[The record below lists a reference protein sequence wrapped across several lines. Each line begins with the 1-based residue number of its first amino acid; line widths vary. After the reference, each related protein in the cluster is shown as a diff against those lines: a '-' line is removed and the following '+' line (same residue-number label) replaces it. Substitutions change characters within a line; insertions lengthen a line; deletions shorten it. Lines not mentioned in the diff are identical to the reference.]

1 MSDSAEQES
10 TPTSGIQTKINPP
23 VFYGSLIIIMGLV
36 LFSVIAPET
45 AGNFFNNL
53 KLAVLEEA
61 SWFYVLTVAIII
73 SLVAFLGISRYGEI
87 KLGPDHSEP
96 DYSYSSWFAML
107 FSAGMGIGLMFFGV
121 AEPIMHFTSPP
132 MAEPNSIAAA
142 KEAMRVTFFHWGL
155 HAWSIYAIVGL
166 ILAYFSFRRGLPLTL
181 RSALYPIIGK
191 KIYGPIGHAV
201 DIFAVV
207 GTVLGVAT
215 SLGFGVQQVNA
226 GLNYLFDLPVSDTV
240 QVFLIIG
247 ITGLATISVVTG
259 LDAGIRRLSELNLG
273 LAFLL
278 LAFVLILG
286 PTVFLM
292 KTYMQN
298 VGAYLSELVSMTFNL
313 YAYQPKEDGGP
324 QAWVGGWTI
333 FYWGWWI
340 AWSPFVGLFIAR
352 ISRGRTIREFAMG
365 VMFVPAGFTL
375 FWMTVFGDS
384 AINMIMSNTF
394 AELGALVNENMSVA
408 LFHFLEQFPFSG
420 FISGVATLMVIVFF
434 VTSSDSG
441 SMVVDM
447 LASGGHDDTPVWQ
460 RVFWASSEGIVA
472 IALMLAGGLGALQSA
487 TIAAALPFSL
497 VLLIAAYGLLRS
509 LKVENI
515 RLRSLQASVAPPP
528 ELNVGHQ
535 RPAGGWKS
543 RLKNMVNFPIR
554 ARVLEFLETTV
565 KPALE
570 TVAAELE
577 TYGLKVDIRHEDDRA
592 YLEVSHSGEIDFIY
606 GVRVRGYTRPSLTIR
621 QLDHSR
627 KHADKDTYY
636 RAEVF
641 LEEGG
646 QDYDLMGYTKDQVI
660 ADVLDQYEKHMHFL
674 HMLR

>member
-298 VGAYLSELVSMTFNL
+298 VGA
-313 YAYQPKEDGGP
+313 
-324 QAWVGGWTI
+324 
-333 FYWGWWI
+333 
-340 AWSPFVGLFIAR
+340 
-352 ISRGRTIREFAMG
+352 
-365 VMFVPAGFTL
+365 
-375 FWMTVFGDS
+375 
-384 AINMIMSNTF
+384 
-394 AELGALVNENMSVA
+394 
-408 LFHFLEQFPFSG
+408 
-420 FISGVATLMVIVFF
+420 
-434 VTSSDSG
+434 
-441 SMVVDM
+441 
-447 LASGGHDDTPVWQ
+447 
-460 RVFWASSEGIVA
+460 
-472 IALMLAGGLGALQSA
+472 
-487 TIAAALPFSL
+487 
-497 VLLIAAYGLLRS
+497 
-509 LKVENI
+509 
-515 RLRSLQASVAPPP
+515 
-528 ELNVGHQ
+528 
-535 RPAGGWKS
+535 
-543 RLKNMVNFPIR
+543 
-554 ARVLEFLETTV
+554 
-565 KPALE
+565 
-570 TVAAELE
+570 
-577 TYGLKVDIRHEDDRA
+577 
-592 YLEVSHSGEIDFIY
+592 
-606 GVRVRGYTRPSLTIR
+606 
-621 QLDHSR
+621 
-627 KHADKDTYY
+627 
-636 RAEVF
+636 
-641 LEEGG
+641 
-646 QDYDLMGYTKDQVI
+646 
-660 ADVLDQYEKHMHFL
+660 
-674 HMLR
+674 